1 MDRRDCIRWGGVA
14 LAAQFIGA
22 RAFAQAKYPQ
32 SPIRLIVPYAPGGVV
47 DAVARNWAERMNKP
61 LGTIVV
67 DNRGGGGG
75 TIGATAV
82 AHATPDGYTLLFG
95 DTSSQIIAPSLML
108 NPPYDTAKDFTAV
121 SMIATSSTAI
131 VVHPSVPAMNLAEF
145 IKYAQHPDKPLSYA
159 SAGSGTVTNLAGE
172 LFKQLIKAPDIQHV
186 PYRGAGPGLIDL
198 IAGVVPMMTPNVTS
212 QVLGFHRAGKVR
224 ILAVCAPARLKAAP
238 DIPAAVETLP
248 GMSVQLTTGVLA
260 PAGTPAAIVD
270 QIAAAT
276 AAAIKEPDFDRVLE
290 AAGLEARSDA
300 TPAGAQ
306 AFLVAERERLLPI
319 IKAAGLQQQ

>member
-131 VVHPSVPAMNLAEF
+131 VVHPSVSAMNLAEF